1 MVYPV
6 LIFSLLAAIAFL
18 FVFAPI
24 LSGSRHHREQHRVR
38 LEAEKQTLLQ
48 LLRDLEFD
56 HRTGKL
62 ADADYQVAREEAESR
77 AIEVLASLESVQ
89 SQWTRSALEVE
100 IGRMRERMSRR
111 QRA

>member
-18 FVFAPI
+18 FVFSPV
-24 LSGSRHHREQHRVR
+24 LSGARHQREQSRVR
-38 LEAEKQTLLQ
+38 LEAEKQSLLQ

-62 ADADYQVAREEAESR
+62 SDADYQVAREDAESR
-77 AIEVLASLESVQ
+77 AIEVIAALES
-89 SQWTRSALEVE
+89 SQPHWTRAALEAE

>member
-1 MVYPV
+1 MIYPV
-6 LIFSLLAAIAFL
+6 LIVSLLAAIAFL

-24 LSGSRHHREQHRVR
+24 FSGARHHREQHRTR

-62 ADADYQVAREEAESR
+62 SEADYRTAREDAESR
-77 AIEVLASLESVQ
+77 AIDVLASLES
-89 SQWTRSALEVE
+89 SQPHWTPSALEAE